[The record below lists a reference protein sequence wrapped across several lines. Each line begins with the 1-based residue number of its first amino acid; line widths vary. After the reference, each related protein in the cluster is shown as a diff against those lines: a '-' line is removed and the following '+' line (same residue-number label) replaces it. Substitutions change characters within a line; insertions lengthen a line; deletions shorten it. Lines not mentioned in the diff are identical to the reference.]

1 MVFGILALLS
11 IICLGNAQSTDS
23 STASAGVVG
32 GKCTETVLTIAVNAT
47 NLNLVLDPPKD
58 QQVLTD
64 LFLRLTSDPASVI
77 GEVVKGNVEN
87 SATYKIWTQLCLP
100 TTQDDKKTVELAV
113 AGYELLH
120 IHSMIGRDLTDLGSQ
135 HRLRPHL
142 LEYWGIR
149 LEV

>member
-1 MVFGILALLS
+1 MVFGLLALLS
-11 IICLGNAQSTDS
+11 VICLGNGQSTDS

-32 GKCTETVLTIAVNAT
+32 GRCTEAVLPIAVNAT
-47 NLNLVLDPPKD
+47 NFNLALDPPKD

-87 SATYKIWTQLCLP
+87 IATYKIWTQLCIP

-113 AGYELLH
+113 AGYELFH
-120 IHSMIGRDLTDLGSQ
+120 VRATIRRDLTDLGS
-135 HRLRPHL
+135 
-142 LEYWGIR
+142 
-149 LEV
+149 